1 MTVSFLIGLF
11 ILVALGLHCCVRA
24 LSSCEQGLLQVHCTG
39 LLQWLLVAE
48 RRLQGAR
55 ALIIAAFRLYLL
67 LGMWHL
73 PDQGLN
79 PCLLH
84 WQADSYPL
92 SHQGSL
98 VMVSKR
104 TFHIRPITQDQGIVL
119 NPKLYKFLTL

>member
-1 MTVSFLIGLF
+1 MES
-11 ILVALGLHCCVRA
+11 R
-24 LSSCEQGLLQVHCTG
+24 SSCLAVLRGLTV
-39 LLQWLLVAE
+39 VASLAAE
-48 RRLQGAR
+48 HRPSARRLQQLQHVTSVAVKHGLSCS
-55 ALIIAAFRLYLL
+55 ALPPPHPPCGTF
-67 LGMWHL
+67 

-79 PCLLH
+79 VRPPH